1 MGRVSQPEAIRTA
14 LAKKLK
20 VLLEERH
27 PGRGGS
33 RKVAEDIGVRPQQW
47 SQWAA
52 GNSFPLKEQREKIAA
67 YFGIDEAE
75 LSPESL
81 EKMNEQMRDR
91 RNQAPMVRG
100 VSDVAQIAT
109 ILSNMQIRAMNGEM
123 PPERFAAVAAEILK
137 FVHYALYEVK
147 NDLDMPPSESPFSQ
161 SRIVLR
167 RK

>member
-20 VLLEERH
+20 ALLEERH
-27 PGRGGS
+27 PGRGGC
-33 RKVAEDIGVRPQQW
+33 RKVAGDIGIKPQQW
-47 SQWAA
+47 SRWVA
-52 GNSFPLKEQREKIAA
+52 GNSFPLKDQREKIAA
-67 YFGIDEAE
+67 YFGIDEIE

-109 ILSNMQIRAMNGEM
+109 ILSNMQIRAINGEM

-137 FVHYALYEVK
+137 FVHYTLYEVK
-147 NDLDMPPSESPFSQ
+147 GNLETQPMEADPA
-161 SRIVLR
+161 
-167 RK
+167 